1 MESNDGSGRIMALLD
16 QMIEQQRAKVLRI
29 GQRLNPRLTPD
40 DLLNPF
46 DWPEVA
52 NNPQFNFEDG
62 LLAGLIAARVAVG
75 ADGTGGTGAPH

>member
-1 MESNDGSGRIMALLD
+1 MDEATVGRMLALIDG
-16 QMIEQQRAKVLRI
+16 MIDQQRGKVLRI
-29 GQRLNPRLTPD
+29 GQRLNPRLSAD

-62 LLAGLIAARVAVG
+62 LLAGLIAARTALG
-75 ADGTGGTGAPH
+75 AEAAGGPAGGG

>member
-1 MESNDGSGRIMALLD
+1 MESNDGSGRIIALLD

-75 ADGTGGTGAPH
+75 ADGTSGTGAPH

>member
-1 MESNDGSGRIMALLD
+1 MEKEHSRERVMALLD
-16 QMIEQQRAKVLRI
+16 QMIEQQREKVLRI

-62 LLAGLIAARVAVG
+62 LLAGLIAARVAIS
-75 ADGTGGTGAPH
+75 ADGSDPAGVGR